1 MSVIE
6 TLTADPHRECRD
18 RADALTGMLATL
30 YTLAC
35 VGDYQELVD
44 FVTRRRLDDR
54 AIGKLL
60 DRVEAAE
67 HAQAGPWHIGD
78 PQTLA
83 AMHCT
88 VNTVIVDAN
97 HDAWQLLDDDY
108 IDEAPVWRVAGSA
121 QWWTTNDPVKFGPVF
136 PVQIIHTPKETKK

>member
-18 RADALTGMLATL
+18 RADALTGMLASL

-35 VGDYQELVD
+35 VGDYHELTD
-44 FVTRRRLDDR
+44 FIRRRRLDDK

-67 HAQAGPWHIGD
+67 RSRPWSLAD
-78 PQTLA
+78 KDMLA
-83 AMHCT
+83 AL
-88 VNTVIVDAN
+88 NPPEGAVILDA
-97 HDAWQLLDDDY
+97 DGIAWQLRVCGPDSLDPGRHWGN
-108 IDEAPVWRVAGSA
+108 ASWS
-121 QWWTTNDPVKFGPVF
+121 WTEGTPDPDNCGPLF
-136 PVQIIHTPKETKK
+136 PVQIIHNPKETK